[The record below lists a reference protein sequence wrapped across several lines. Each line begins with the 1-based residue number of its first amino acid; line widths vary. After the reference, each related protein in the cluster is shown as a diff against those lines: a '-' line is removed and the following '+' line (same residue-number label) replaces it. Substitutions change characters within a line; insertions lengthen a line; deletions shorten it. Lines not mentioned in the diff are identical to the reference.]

1 MPMCIDPLQA
11 RIEAAEVARTTEA
24 AAAEARAAAAATEMG
39 QLAALV
45 AELKEQVQRRYL
57 TPPYIPLHP
66 LTPRVHPLQAEAAH
80 AGAAADKARNV
91 ELEQKLAQQVRQQ
104 EARLQLRATSRYMH
118 PLTSITLLLT
128 LHPRA

>member
-11 RIEAAEVARTTEA
+11 RLEAAEVARTTEA

-45 AELKEQVQRRYL
+45 AELKEQVQRWYL

-66 LTPRVHPLQAEAAH
+66 LDPRVHPLQAEAAR
-80 AGAAADKARNV
+80 AATATAEATDDLRLNELWELDAAHS
-91 ELEQKLAQQVRQQ
+91 ELEQELKQVRLLR
-104 EARLQLRATSRYMH
+104 RLSLDAPPH
-118 PLTSITLLLT
+118 
-128 LHPRA
+128 